1 MSENKGKLKEIMLH
15 VIKSRSETMK
25 KTILSLGLTL
35 FLSLTQVLYAS
46 SSVPKVKAK
55 GAVLIEQESGR
66 VLYEQNAYAPLPMAS
81 TTKIMTCILAIEE
94 GKLDDIVTTS
104 KRASGAPPVKLHLKV
119 GEKQRLGDLLYALML
134 QSDNDVAVAV
144 AEHIGGSVEHF
155 CDMMTEKAKAIGAE
169 HTSFKTPNGLD
180 AEGHYAS
187 AYDMALIGAYALKN
201 PEFVKI
207 VTTTNIT
214 IPTIPTE
221 NSKQHDLQNK
231 NRFIYAYQGS
241 NGIKT
246 GFTGK
251 AGHCFVGGAVKN
263 DMQLVAAALGS
274 GWGKGGKTQKYT
286 DVINMMDYGFKNYE
300 KVVLLEPTEEVTTV
314 PIEKALVEEAIIS
327 CKDRITLPLTQAE
340 KEKVYIKKVL
350 PTELIA
356 PIKAGEQ
363 VGELQIICE
372 GITLAKVPLTAKED
386 VEKASILDYVKQWFK
401 K

>member
-1 MSENKGKLKEIMLH
+1 MGEELKEELIHLLREKGAKL
-15 VIKSRSETMK
+15 VGIADLTEIVSGPL
-25 KTILSLGLTL
+25 KTGVS
-35 FLSLTQVLYAS
+35 VAVP
-46 SSVPKVKAK
+46 VPKHIVESLKTAPTK
-55 GAVLIEQESGR
+55 EYYEAYHSLNEQ
-66 VLYEQNAYAPLPMAS
+66 
-81 TTKIMTCILAIEE
+81 
-94 GKLDDIVTTS
+94 LDDIVTTS

-155 CDMMTEKAKAIGAE
+155 CEMMTEKAKAIGAE

-221 NSKQHDLQNK
+221 NSRRHDLQNK

-251 AGHCFVGGAVKN
+251 AGHCFVGGAVKK
-263 DMQLVAAALGS
+263 DMQLVAVALGS
-274 GWGKGGKTQKYT
+274 GWGNSGKTQKYT
-286 DVINMMDYGFKNYE
+286 DVINMMDYGF
-300 KVVLLEPTEEVTTV
+300 
-314 PIEKALVEEAIIS
+314 
-327 CKDRITLPLTQAE
+327 
-340 KEKVYIKKVL
+340 
-350 PTELIA
+350 
-356 PIKAGEQ
+356 
-363 VGELQIICE
+363 
-372 GITLAKVPLTAKED
+372 
-386 VEKASILDYVKQWFK
+386 
-401 K
+401 